1 MKEKKVKLEKIN
13 SEFQAEIRNGAEK
26 LFDYMT
32 DFIESQVDKAKF
44 QEVVAIEKNCD
55 RLKEQYIELLF
66 KNKRALPFL
75 VEDRYKIVR
84 SLDKILNKS
93 EFIARLMQVFPFE
106 LFDDIKSDI
115 QELNILYLEAINQL
129 LNCTMLMETDFE
141 AAYSLTFEVEKLRR
155 KAHDLKFKIL
165 DVLFNKHKD
174 EPLRVDLTWHLI
186 RLFYDGIS
194 WTEEISDY
202 LRSLIIKYPSR

>member
-1 MKEKKVKLEKIN
+1 MAEKIN

-32 DFIESQVDKAKF
+32 DFIEYKVDKTKF
-44 QEVVAIEKNCD
+44 QEVIAIEKRCD
-55 RLKEQYIELLF
+55 RLKEQYIEQLL

-106 LFDDIKSDI
+106 LFDDIKADV
-115 QELNILYLEAINQL
+115 QELNRLYLEAINQL
-129 LNCTMLMETDFE
+129 LNCTILMETDFSS
-141 AAYSLTFEVEKLRR
+141 AFSLTFEVEKQKR

-165 DVLFNKHKD
+165 DVIFNKHKD
-174 EPLRVDLTWHLI
+174 EHLRVSLTWHLI
-186 RLFYDGIS
+186 TLFYDGIS